1 MIEEFMEGEN
11 LGDIL
16 KKPTE
21 NEADLAILDPDI
33 DEAKLNI
40 VYKQILGFMLEL
52 SRLEFPRIGVSPRTP
67 YLASGLL
74 PSHH

>member
-1 MIEEFMEGEN
+1 MIEESIEGEN

-21 NEADLAILDPDI
+21 NEANPAIIDLNI

-40 VYKQILGFMLEL
+40 DYEQVAGFMLEL
-52 SRLEFPRIGVSPRTP
+52 SRLEFPRIRAISKDTVS
-67 YLASGLL
+67 GE
-74 PSHH
+74 